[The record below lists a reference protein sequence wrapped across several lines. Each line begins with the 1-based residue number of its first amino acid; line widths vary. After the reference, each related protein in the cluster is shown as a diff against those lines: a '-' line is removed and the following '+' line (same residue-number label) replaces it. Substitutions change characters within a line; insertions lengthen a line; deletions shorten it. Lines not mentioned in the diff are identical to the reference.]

1 MSGVPGVIEDALA
14 TVHNAIS
21 SIIGT
26 TPPVAANLPGT
37 LHVITLSQATQLGLT
52 PTQLMA
58 LGYIIVGN

>member
-1 MSGVPGVIEDALA
+1 MTGIPSILEDAIG

-21 SIIGT
+21 EIIGT
-26 TPPVAANLPGT
+26 TPQVAASPPGT

-58 LGYIIVGN
+58 LGYVIIGN